1 MPTFHDIDVLRHNS
15 ASWDAQAARDCEWS
29 RPVSAEEV
37 AAARRGDWAV
47 KLTPGALPTHWL
59 GDVRG
64 REILC
69 LASAGGQQAPILA
82 AAGARV
88 TLFDASAGQLD
99 KDRQV
104 AARDRLELACVQG
117 DMRDLST
124 FADAS
129 FDLVFNPISNLY
141 VDDVL
146 PVWRECA
153 RVLRPGG
160 KLLASFYNPALFI
173 EDRSPE
179 LAEQGL
185 IRPRHRLPYSDLESL
200 SAEALAAKREKGEA
214 LVFGHSL
221 TQQIAG

>member
-15 ASWDAQAARDCEWS
+15 ASRDTQAARDCEWS
-29 RPVSAEEV
+29 RPVGAEEV

-47 KLTPGALPTHWL
+47 KLTPGALPAHWL

-69 LASAGGQQAPILA
+69 LGGQQAPILA

-99 KDRQV
+99 KDRLV
-104 AARDRLELACVQG
+104 AARERLELSCVQG

-129 FDLVFNPISNLY
+129 FDLVFNPSPISTSTMSCRSGANARGCCGQAASC
-141 VDDVL
+141 
-146 PVWRECA
+146 WRASTTRRCSSRTA
-153 RVLRPGG
+153 RRNWQSR
-160 KLLASFYNPALFI
+160 A
-173 EDRSPE
+173 
-179 LAEQGL
+179 
-185 IRPRHRLPYSDLESL
+185 
-200 SAEALAAKREKGEA
+200 
-214 LVFGHSL
+214 
-221 TQQIAG
+221 

>member
-47 KLTPGALPTHWL
+47 KLTPGALPAHWL

-99 KDRQV
+99 K
-104 AARDRLELACVQG
+104 
-117 DMRDLST
+117 
-124 FADAS
+124 
-129 FDLVFNPISNLY
+129 
-141 VDDVL
+141 
-146 PVWRECA
+146 
-153 RVLRPGG
+153 
-160 KLLASFYNPALFI
+160 
-173 EDRSPE
+173 
-179 LAEQGL
+179 
-185 IRPRHRLPYSDLESL
+185 
-200 SAEALAAKREKGEA
+200 
-214 LVFGHSL
+214 
-221 TQQIAG
+221 